1 MRVERKTA
9 PRSRRSPGAGDDHRC
24 IHQHPL
30 PRDRLPRADGG
41 QRARQSAHHQPRVP
55 RRHDPR
61 DAQDRL
67 LRSARSRRPHR
78 GRARA
83 DRAAARRDARQA
95 ALGRIR
101 CGDRAAAPQ
110 VGARRRHRGG
120 IRGAVEARYATRR
133 ALAAVGPRSRSGARP
148 DRAQGRGRA
157 AESAPRRAQL
167 RRGHRVAEAARRGDP
182 RLPRR
187 EGARARARAHR
198 RYRGSQIPLERVTA
212 RARWR
217 SAAPRAEPKRASGG
231 DAAGQLFHVSKSY
244 VAGTYALRDVSLEFK
259 RGEFVFLTGPSGAGK
274 TSLLRLVFAA
284 ERPSEGQIV
293 VLGRNASRL
302 SARSVPELRRRIGV
316 VFQDFKLLARRTV
329 EENVALALDV
339 VATPRRVART
349 RVFEMLKQV
358 GLQHRRYQSPLSLSG
373 GEQQRVAIARAL
385 INEPD
390 ILLADEPTGNLDPD
404 LTLEIMDLIADTATR
419 GTTVIVAT
427 HDQSILD
434 RYRKR
439 TVRLENGRVTEDRA
453 APGTSP

>member
-1 MRVERKTA
+1 M
-9 PRSRRSPGAGDDHRC
+9 
-24 IHQHPL
+24 
-30 PRDRLPRADGG
+30 
-41 QRARQSAHHQPRVP
+41 
-55 RRHDPR
+55 
-61 DAQDRL
+61 
-67 LRSARSRRPHR
+67 
-78 GRARA
+78 
-83 DRAAARRDARQA
+83 
-95 ALGRIR
+95 
-101 CGDRAAAPQ
+101 
-110 VGARRRHRGG
+110 
-120 IRGAVEARYATRR
+120 
-133 ALAAVGPRSRSGARP
+133 
-148 DRAQGRGRA
+148 
-157 AESAPRRAQL
+157 
-167 RRGHRVAEAARRGDP
+167 
-182 RLPRR
+182 
-187 EGARARARAHR
+187 
-198 RYRGSQIPLERVTA
+198 TA
-212 RARWR
+212 RIRWR
-217 SAAPRAEPKRASGG
+217 SAAPRAEPKRAVAG
-231 DAAGQLFHVSKSY
+231 DAAAQLFHVSKSY

-302 SARSVPELRRRIGV
+302 SPRSVPELRRRIGV

-339 VATPRRVART
+339 VATPRRSART

-427 HDQSILD
+427 HDQTILG

-439 TVRLENGRVTEDRA
+439 TVRLENGRVTEERA
-453 APGTSP
+453 APGSSS